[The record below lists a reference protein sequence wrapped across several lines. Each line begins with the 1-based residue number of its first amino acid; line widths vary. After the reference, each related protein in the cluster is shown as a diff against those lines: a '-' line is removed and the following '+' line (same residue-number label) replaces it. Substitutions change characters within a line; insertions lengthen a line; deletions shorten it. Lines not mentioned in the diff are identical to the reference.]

1 MAGTDRLKDVD
12 LKGKGKVNDLGM
24 IEKIEKRKASK
35 NWLIYIENKMKKR
48 CHLFC

>member
-24 IEKIEKRKASK
+24 IEKRKASK
-35 NWLIYIENKMKKR
+35 NWPIYIENKMKKR